1 MNDALTFHLGTPKSG
16 TTSLQG
22 ILSHNRE
29 RLRKAGYLYPG
40 SNPSHFIEVLGLRDG
55 GFRGHSYA
63 AADGA
68 WEGLVAEV
76 GRHRG
81 PVLVSHEILGG
92 SKQTVVKQAVT
103 SFPGRPLRAVI
114 TCRDLGR
121 QLPAAWQ
128 EGVKNGDTESYA
140 EFLDAALAGW
150 TGPGAARG
158 FWRGQ
163 NLVTIARRWAKHVG
177 AENLLLVTVPPP
189 GADPDVL
196 WQRFREAAG
205 LPEIDYDLPAA
216 TRNPSLGAVE
226 TELLRRIVSS
236 LPDDVPWPVYTRQV
250 KRRLAQRE
258 LVQRQAGGPI
268 TVPERYRARIAE
280 IQAEMLDA
288 VREAGHPVVGSLDD
302 LTPAYRSDG
311 VSPDEV
317 SDSALLERALEV
329 MAPMVLRDK
338 PGRRGSSG

>member
-1 MNDALTFHLGTPKSG
+1 MSGALTFHLGTPKSG

-22 ILSHNRE
+22 ILARNRG

-40 SNPSHFIEVLGLRDG
+40 SNPSHFVEVLGLRDG
-55 GFRGHSYA
+55 GFRGHSYESSE
-63 AADGA
+63 GA
-68 WEGLVAEV
+68 WETLVAEV
-76 GRHRG
+76 ARHDG

-92 SKQTVVKQAVT
+92 SKLPVVKRAVA
-103 SFPGRPLRAVI
+103 SFPDRPLRAVI

-128 EGVKNGDTESYA
+128 EGVKNGDKESYA

-150 TGPGAARG
+150 AGPGAARG

-163 NLVTIARRWAKHVG
+163 NLVTIARRWAKHLG
-177 AENLLLVTVPPP
+177 AENVQIVTVPPP

-196 WQRFREAAG
+196 WQRFRDAAG
-205 LPEIDYDLPAA
+205 LPAIDYDLPEE

-236 LPDDVPWPVYTRQV
+236 LPADVPWPVYTRQV

-268 TVPERYRARIAE
+268 TVPERYRPRIAE
-280 IQAEMLDA
+280 IQAEMLA
-288 VREAGHPVVGSLDD
+288 AMAEAGYPVSGSVAD
-302 LTPAYRSDG
+302 LTPAYRPDG

-317 SDSALLERALEV
+317 TDAALLERALEV

-338 PGRRGSSG
+338 PGKSD